1 MHDIWN
7 PWHGC
12 VKISEGCQNCYM
24 YYLDRTRDKNGA
36 DIYMT
41 KSAFR
46 YPLQKDRQG
55 NFKVKSGEM
64 LRVCMTSDFFLQQAD
79 AWRTQAWSIIRRR
92 PDVVFYLLTKRPQR
106 VRECLPED
114 WGEGWENVFFN
125 VSCENQRRADE
136 RIPLLLGLPFKH
148 KGIMCAPL
156 IGEVSVNKY
165 LASGQI
171 EQVVCGGENYD
182 GSRPCRYEW
191 VYKLSRECRD
201 YNVTFAFIETGTRFI
216 KDGREYYIPQKRTQ
230 SRQAYKSGLSYIGKR
245 SVFKLTN
252 LIGEEIPKNELYTPS
267 FGERCLSCGS
277 KIICNGCSN
286 CGGCSRQ

>member
-1 MHDIWN
+1 
-7 PWHGC
+7 
-12 VKISEGCQNCYM
+12 
-24 YYLDRTRDKNGA
+24 
-36 DIYMT
+36 
-41 KSAFR
+41 
-46 YPLQKDRQG
+46 
-55 NFKVKSGEM
+55 M
-64 LRVCMTSDFFLQQAD
+64 L
-79 AWRTQAWSIIRRR
+79 
-92 PDVVFYLLTKRPQR
+92 K
-106 VRECLPED
+106 
-114 WGEGWENVFFN
+114 
-125 VSCENQRRADE
+125 
-136 RIPLLLGLPFKH
+136 LPFKH

-191 VYKLSRECRD
+191 VYKLSRECREN
-201 YNVTFAFIETGTRFI
+201 NVTFAFIETGTRFI
-216 KDGREYYIPQKRTQ
+216 KDGREYYIPKKRTQ

-252 LIGEEIPKNELYTPS
+252 LFGEEIPENELYTPS
-267 FGERCLSCGS
+267 FGEQCLDCGS